1 MDTSLHKIS
10 HSNKMPVLFIGSGIS
25 KRYLWKYPNWNELLK
40 LSFSQFCKDDFQF
53 QKYVDT
59 FKRQGFSDFE
69 INTALGTVIEKEY
82 NSAFYDRKI
91 KLKVG
96 NIRNPSWVKRGIS
109 PYKMFLANYF
119 KKMKLNRNPEL
130 LKELE
135 EFKKLKNKI
144 SAVITTN
151 YDLFLEKYIFP
162 DDYTVFTRQ
171 HELFSKDSYNIA
183 EIYKIHGSAN
193 DANTIMITEKDYDEF
208 NESRKLFI
216 AKLLILFSESP
227 IIFMGYSFTDED
239 IQSIITDF
247 LSCLT
252 SDELE
257 NIEEHFIFISYKE
270 NQENLNEINR
280 VITTKNGNDIPI
292 TEIATDNFLEV
303 FKILNEITPGISP
316 KKIRETK
323 KIVKKIVDESASSPE
338 AKSII
343 VGIDDLDQLDLSN
356 KPLAVA
362 IGYKESV
369 LSSVGYGMLSD
380 NQIFEDILYDNK
392 NFNPTEMCMSRFKSI
407 PTTRLLPVYK
417 YFSKSEITP
426 SEGSHLRKYIENHNS
441 IDKIYSRNISKT
453 LKKVPELSEIKDI
466 LEEMDKEEN
475 INKKSGIV
483 LKNHAVLSSADLR
496 FLCRCLFELDTTDT
510 KDELMKST
518 NFKRCVMILD
528 FLENAEKD

>member
-1 MDTSLHKIS
+1 MDTILHKIS

-82 NSAFYDRKI
+82 NNAFYDRKI

-130 LKELE
+130 LKGLE

-270 NQENLNEINR
+270 NQEN
-280 VITTKNGNDIPI
+280 
-292 TEIATDNFLEV
+292 
-303 FKILNEITPGISP
+303 LNEITPGISP

>member
-1 MDTSLHKIS
+1 MDTILHKVA

-25 KRYLWKYPNWNELLK
+25 KRYLWKYPNWSELLE
-40 LSFSQFCKDDFQF
+40 LSFSQFCDDPFQF
-53 QKYVDT
+53 RKYVDQ
-59 FKRQGFSDFE
+59 FKRDDLSDFE
-69 INTALGTVIEKEY
+69 INTALGTIIEKQY
-82 NSAFYDRKI
+82 NEAFFDRKI
-91 KLKVG
+91 KLRVG
-96 NIRNPSWVKRGIS
+96 SPRNPSWVKRGIS

-119 KKMKLNRNPEL
+119 KKMRLNTNPKL

-151 YDLFLEKYIFP
+151 YDLFLEKFIFP

-193 DANTIMITEKDYDEF
+193 DADTIMITDKDYDEF
-208 NESRKLFI
+208 NDSRKLFI

-252 SDELE
+252 SKELE
-257 NIEEHFIFISYKE
+257 SIEEHFIFISYKKD
-270 NQENLNEINR
+270 QKNLNEISR
-280 VITTKNGNDIPI
+280 IITTKKGDSIPI

-338 AKSII
+338 AESII
-343 VGIDDLDQLDLSN
+343 VGIDDLDQLDLSA

-369 LSSVGYGMLSD
+369 LNSVGYGIFSD
-380 NQIFEDILYDNK
+380 DQIFEDIIYDNK
-392 NFNPTEMCMSRFKSI
+392 KFDPVEMCSSRFKSI

-417 YFSKSEITP
+417 YVSNSDVRPTE
-426 SEGSHLRKYIENHNS
+426 ESHLYKYMESHNS
-441 IDKIYSRNISKT
+441 IDKIYSKNISKT
-453 LKKVPELSEIKDI
+453 LKKIPSLSKVEDI
-466 LEEMDKEEN
+466 IALMEKEET

-483 LKNHAVLSSADLR
+483 LKNHSVLSTDNLR
-496 FLCRCLFELDTTDT
+496 FLCKSLFEMDSTDS
-510 KDELMKST
+510 KEEIMKST

>member
-1 MDTSLHKIS
+1 
-10 HSNKMPVLFIGSGIS
+10 
-25 KRYLWKYPNWNELLK
+25 
-40 LSFSQFCKDDFQF
+40 
-53 QKYVDT
+53 
-59 FKRQGFSDFE
+59 
-69 INTALGTVIEKEY
+69 
-82 NSAFYDRKI
+82 
-91 KLKVG
+91 
-96 NIRNPSWVKRGIS
+96 
-109 PYKMFLANYF
+109 
-119 KKMKLNRNPEL
+119 MKLPLVFL
-130 LKELE
+130 L
-135 EFKKLKNKI
+135 
-144 SAVITTN
+144 
-151 YDLFLEKYIFP
+151 
-162 DDYTVFTRQ
+162 
-171 HELFSKDSYNIA
+171 
-183 EIYKIHGSAN
+183 
-193 DANTIMITEKDYDEF
+193 
-208 NESRKLFI
+208 
-216 AKLLILFSESP
+216 
-227 IIFMGYSFTDED
+227 
-239 IQSIITDF
+239 
-247 LSCLT
+247 
-252 SDELE
+252 
-257 NIEEHFIFISYKE
+257 
-270 NQENLNEINR
+270 
-280 VITTKNGNDIPI
+280 
-292 TEIATDNFLEV
+292 
-303 FKILNEITPGISP
+303 